1 VQSCAAQLEHPGNKT
16 KSSRARPKDRTPPA
30 RAARPLEP
38 PGAGLTPGHF
48 CVFQRAKLH
57 CPCVKKQANLLESR
71 YTYTR
76 AVVCCGF
83 WFMSQQ
89 PNRNFTLSLAKKSFS
104 LMSNQLKPCGC
115 CGKPDAPVRCG
126 VCKQMRYCG
135 KECQKS
141 HWAARSQGQLQEAP
155 HSNSRMGVAAAVAQS
170 LAFAVCSCRQSR
182 GIVPSRNSCRPDE
195 LIRPL

>member
-1 VQSCAAQLEHPGNKT
+1 MQSCAAQLEHPGNKT

-89 PNRNFTLSLAKKSFS
+89 PNRNFTLSLDKKSFS
-104 LMSNQLKPCGC
+104 LMSNQLKVTYNSINVFKIYNSIMYTDFPN
-115 CGKPDAPVRCG
+115 APSPTIRFRI
-126 VCKQMRYCG
+126 MWS
-135 KECQKS
+135 EQK
-141 HWAARSQGQLQEAP
+141 RNQLKTYL
-155 HSNSRMGVAAAVAQS
+155 HSKSTKHY
-170 LAFAVCSCRQSR
+170 L
-182 GIVPSRNSCRPDE
+182 DYK
-195 LIRPL
+195 